1 MSVTDSH
8 HVAMANHMRPQNDAL
23 PGDVSPQNVESLVPV
38 VELLIIS
45 RLEARAPE
53 SEGLNVVT
61 LAGFDDA
68 LRDMRGIGNI
78 LIRRWLSA

>member
-8 HVAMANHMRPQNDAL
+8 RVAMANDMRPQNDAL

-45 RLEARAPE
+45 CLKARAPE
-53 SEGLNVVT
+53 SKGLNVVT
-61 LAGFDDA
+61 LASLYDA
-68 LRDMRGIGNI
+68 LRDVRGIGNI